1 MNWDML
7 HWMVR
12 DLPTCLHTTCYD
24 IRCGYGHHDAS
35 YAEDLNRNSD
45 EGPNSARI
53 PKRLRHGDI

>member
-1 MNWDML
+1 ML

-35 YAEDLNRNSD
+35 YAEDLSRNSD